1 MTDWSAIATAI
12 SDAGG
17 GQVDPNTSRAVGGG
31 CINRAY
37 RNHLNLFGTG
47 GEDAARVTGTGTL
60 SALPWTIRFSSN

>member
-47 GEDAARVTGTGTL
+47 YLGQAEGMLQGLLAQVR
-60 SALPWTIRFSSN
+60 